1 MWDLTRPGVIVD
13 EIPRPKCRECL
24 DAVEAG
30 ASHASGEMVA
40 ESDRRPSPLAT
51 PALVLGL
58 LCLLVAAPVSAAPI
72 LAWGAVTTGSDGLP
86 LDAGLEVTEYRVYQ
100 CLTGLGSC
108 TLATATRVAVI
119 PAPATSI
126 DLVGKTI
133 PSAYLVTAVN
143 KAGES
148 AGSGALKVM
157 PPDAP
162 KNQRLQ

>member
-1 MWDLTRPGVIVD
+1 MTLSAALPADSPALFTAVTRYADGMVFPARSI
-13 EIPRPKCRECL
+13 
-24 DAVEAG
+24 DAVG
-30 ASHASGEMVA
+30 AVWGLVA
-40 ESDRRPSPLAT
+40 LLA
-51 PALVLGL
+51 
-58 LCLLVAAPVSAAPI
+58 AAPVSAAPI

-119 PAPATSI
+119 PAPATAL

-133 PSAYLVTAVN
+133 PSAYVVTAVN

-148 AGSGALKVM
+148 SGSAALKVM